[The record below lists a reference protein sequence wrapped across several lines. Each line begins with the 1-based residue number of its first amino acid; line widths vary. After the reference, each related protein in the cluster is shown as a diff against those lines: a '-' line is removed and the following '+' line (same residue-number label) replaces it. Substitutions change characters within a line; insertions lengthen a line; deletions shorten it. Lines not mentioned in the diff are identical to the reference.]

1 MLTGSAAP
9 AAPFYFESD
18 VFVTFETDGLANCP
32 SPEPEWSLVGDD
44 TCPVGLDGRTTP
56 GFEIRWS
63 RDYSKDLCP
72 ATPCGPRGICEGG
85 RCRCDLGWYGA
96 TCEQDRCFGAVLLE
110 PAATGRFSSGA
121 AADYAPMTMCTWA
134 ATAPPGVDAARL
146 EGVMLRF
153 LDFDLEAFG
162 ATSGTTDVLQ
172 LYATRADDPTDLEG
186 ATLVAT
192 FSALSVAALRAGDD
206 DLDAAARPGIGV

>member
-1 MLTGSAAP
+1 MREKLT
-9 AAPFYFESD
+9 
-18 VFVTFETDGLANCP
+18 
-32 SPEPEWSLVGDD
+32 
-44 TCPVGLDGRTTP
+44 
-56 GFEIRWS
+56 I
-63 RDYSKDLCP
+63 
-72 ATPCGPRGICEGG
+72 GG

-206 DLDAAARPGIGV
+206 DLDAAARPGVGVWVDGAGNFVQTFEETRSSGSLRDSLEAQPTWGNRLNSSTDSSGAIARPRSNLEPRLPHPSSP